1 MVFWGFL
8 YHVQSDELTLA
19 PVFDCGSCLYP
30 QADERMIMKIL
41 ADKQEIN
48 NVSIHMQEE
57 YNFMVISDILTNS
70 QTPPNLKNRFGG

>member
-1 MVFWGFL
+1 
-8 YHVQSDELTLA
+8 
-19 PVFDCGSCLYP
+19 
-30 QADERMIMKIL
+30 MIMKIL